1 MRQLTSAWGHTV
13 PPRPR
18 SSHSIRPSLPPPPR
32 PHSVEPTLSH
42 VVGEAL
48 PTHGLA
54 IRVATNLSA
63 ARASLAHGL
72 PIARGRLG
80 AAARACTSAPWR
92 MRLHKIAHDTRTAG
106 QSGGSDLPSS
116 VGAAR
121 PHAELAPLHVVSGG
135 SGGLARERA
144 RVRSAQPRRTVS
156 TGGRACR
163 GTAQRAVR
171 VGLHIHIY
179 VGTGAGICKC
189 VDVEASASTSTYPHL
204 SA

>member
-1 MRQLTSAWGHTV
+1 MLHCACRKKRCLIAKRAAADQRLGPHSPSEAAVLPLH
-13 PPRPR
+13 PPVAAAAAQAALGRADPLPRGRRGPSDSWPRNQSGDKSKRSPCVAGARPANR
-18 SSHSIRPSLPPPPR
+18 TRPS
-32 PHSVEPTLSH
+32 
-42 VVGEAL
+42 GC
-48 PTHGLA
+48 GG
-54 IRVATNLSA
+54 
-63 ARASLAHGL
+63 ASLHERSVAHAS
-72 PIARGRLG
+72 PQ
-80 AAARACTSAPWR
+80 
-92 MRLHKIAHDTRTAG
+92 IAHDTRTVG

-171 VGLHIHIY
+171 VGLY
-179 VGTGAGICKC
+179 T
-189 VDVEASASTSTYPHL
+189 
-204 SA
+204 